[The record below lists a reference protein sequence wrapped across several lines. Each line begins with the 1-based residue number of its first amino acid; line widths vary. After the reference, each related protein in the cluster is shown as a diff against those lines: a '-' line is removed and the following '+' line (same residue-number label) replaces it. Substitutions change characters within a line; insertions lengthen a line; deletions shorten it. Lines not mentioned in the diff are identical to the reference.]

1 MPSAS
6 ITAIALLLFVVVL
19 AAVTAGVLLALRAQ
33 ERRRAAR
40 GASGAALPLPLP
52 FPHARADSSR
62 AESHGPEGAG
72 ALAAPATEEG
82 ASPNVAQNATHELEE
97 DATPVEGEP
106 GQSAILARAERAEQV
121 RNVLLSKMNHDIR
134 TPLNAIITLSGLLVE
149 GNAGPLSVEQVRYLE
164 VIQRSGES
172 LLSLVSAILDL
183 SALEAGRIETD
194 ERPVDLTRL
203 LADLEEECRRRAK
216 SKGLAFHL
224 SLPREPVTVHGD
236 QDRLRQVVV
245 GLVESAVAT
254 TSHGYVEASLIA
266 KDAEARIQITD
277 TGAGPAMVARGQS
290 LDDYL
295 AQLDPLAQRPGE
307 GAPALSVL
315 LASRLIPLMGGAL
328 RVDGTPGEG
337 TTYSLVFPAQLA
349 EKSVAPTRVLEEARS
364 PLPPAR
370 DLSDRDRDRDR
381 WHDEPLAGHVLIIE
395 DDELERQRLHE
406 VTQALGCEVTTA
418 RSGKEGL
425 GLLAE
430 GGFDAVILDLVMPGM
445 TGLDVLRA
453 ARADER
459 MADVPFIVVSALFM
473 TRSER
478 EVLGP
483 GVVAVVRKGDS
494 ATDELRVGLRSAL
507 ERRRSAPAAR
517 TDVRRAATSG
527 TPAAP
532 AGPHGVRQQAPRP
545 QAHVL
550 VVDDNADN
558 LFAIRQVL
566 AALPVSIETAASGP
580 EAIAACR
587 RRRPDLVV
595 MDVELP
601 GQSGLQ
607 TTRAIHALPDC
618 QHIPVIAITA
628 DAMRGDRERALAAE
642 CSDYLAKPIQPKQVV
657 SAVTRALHIQV
668 H

>member
-40 GASGAALPLPLP
+40 GANGNALPPTGV
-52 FPHARADSSR
+52 RSDSDQVESR
-62 AESHGPEGAG
+62 VPDGDG
-72 ALAAPATEEG
+72 ALAAVAPERAPNVG
-82 ASPNVAQNATHELEE
+82 ASANVAQHATQ

-106 GQSAILARAERAEQV
+106 GHPALLARAERAEQV

-183 SALEAGRIETD
+183 SALESGRIETD
-194 ERPVDLTRL
+194 ERPVDLARL
-203 LADLEEECRRRAK
+203 LGDLEEECRRRAK

-224 SLPREPVTVHGD
+224 SLPREPVTVQGD
-236 QDRLRQVVV
+236 RDRLRQVVV

-295 AQLDPLAQRPGE
+295 AQLDPLAQHPGE

-349 EKSVAPTRVLEEARS
+349 EKGMGPARVLEEARS
-364 PLPPAR
+364 PLAHDR

-381 WHDEPLAGHVLIIE
+381 WHDEPLAGHVLIVE

-425 GLLAE
+425 SLLAE

-459 MADVPFIVVSALFM
+459 IADVPFIVVSALFM

-494 ATDELRVGLRSAL
+494 ATDELRAGLRSAL

-517 TDVRRAATSG
+517 PEAKRAPTGEAQ
-527 TPAAP
+527 PAL
-532 AGPHGVRQQAPRP
+532 AGPHGARQQAPRP